1 MSEAQMEEAMIHRFK
16 IILETIYN
24 PVLQM
29 LDPRPKKKKKILTV
43 LCWVSFSKSDL
54 NC

>member
-1 MSEAQMEEAMIHRFK
+1 MPEAQMEEAMIHRFK

-29 LDPRPKKKKKILTV
+29 LDPRPKKKKKNPHSLM
-43 LCWVSFSKSDL
+43 LGKFFQK
-54 NC
+54 

>member
-1 MSEAQMEEAMIHRFK
+1 MPEAQMEGAMIHRFK

-29 LDPRPKKKKKILTV
+29 LDPRPKKKKKNPHSLM
-43 LCWVSFSKSDL
+43 LGKFFQK
-54 NC
+54 